1 MKRSLFSFIAL
12 VLLSLQ
18 AAAQLPTDP
27 SVRMGKLDNGL
38 TYYLRHNAKEAG
50 LADFYIAQRVGSIL
64 EEPRQRGLAHF
75 LEHMAFN
82 GTKQFPGKDGQLG
95 IVPWCETIGVK
106 FGANLNAYT
115 SVDQT
120 VYHIGSAPLKREG
133 ILDSC
138 LLVLNDWSHY
148 ILLEDKEIDKE
159 RGVIHEEWRTRR
171 AGMAMQRLME
181 DAMPVIYKGS
191 KYEDCLPIGSMDIV
205 DNFPYQ
211 DLRDYYQKWYRPDL
225 QAIIVVGDIDVDQV
239 EQKVKTLFSQ
249 IPKPQ
254 NAAERIYYSVPDNDK
269 MIVAVLKD
277 KEQPIVMTNLY
288 MKRDATPDSQKNSER
303 YLRGDYVDGLIA
315 YMLNG
320 RLGDIRQQA
329 NPPFLSATG
338 HASTFFVSR
347 TKEAFSLSVSCK
359 LDNILGSIT
368 AAVAA
373 VERARQH
380 GFTQAEL
387 DRAKM
392 VNLTAAERRYK
403 ERNERRNGYFVNK
416 CVSHFL
422 TAEPLVSEE
431 FELQLTQRLDREVT
445 LDEVNRAARELISDQ
460 NQVCV
465 LYGPDKEGVTLPTE
479 QQLEQ
484 TILTA
489 QQQRY
494 EAYQEQQLADRL
506 VSKLPKPGTI
516 VSEKP
521 FKHGFTELTLSNGMK
536 VYVRST
542 DFTADQLQMTIKADG
557 GTSRYGDDDIPNFSL
572 ISSSI
577 TEAGVGDFDA
587 STLRKMLAGK
597 AVRVAPSVG
606 SRGQSISGSGSV
618 KEAKTMF
625 ELAYLYFTQPRRD
638 TTAFN
643 SLMNRTRSFLSNRN
657 ASPKVDYN
665 DSIRAILYDHH
676 PRMAPVTQEVIDKAD
691 YDRIFQIYKECFSD
705 ASNFKTVII
714 GHMTLDELRPLL
726 CQYLATLPSTGQH
739 ASTNWDN
746 VPRIVG
752 GESAHIFRK
761 PMATPLANVSIYYT
775 ADVPFTPQSDLELDF
790 LKRCL
795 SIAYTDSVREEKG
808 GTYGVGV
815 DFELDKDD
823 CPNATLKISYNADPD
838 RYRELNP
845 IIYQQLKNIAEQGPA
860 AASMDKVKQYLVK
873 QYAQLAI
880 DDGYWDYVIWH
891 ELDDDADFDINYCQ
905 MVEQM
910 TPQQVQQM
918 ARRMLEARRRIEV
931 TMLSGTPETAHLHVG
946 DMHCQKCADR
956 ITRRLL
962 AVKGIDS
969 MEADIRR
976 QNITVSFDGSQLTA
990 DSIRTLVTKAG
1001 YTPVRACKCGKGAYA
1016 YFLIPA
1022 DQATQATVGT
1032 ALAIKGVEDANASSL
1047 RKALAVKYHHQE
1059 ITEEQLLSALRK
1071 AGISATLPKPHECK
1085 EEK

>member
-27 SVRMGKLDNGL
+27 TVRMGKLDNGL

-82 GTKQFPGKDGQLG
+82 GTKHFTGKDGQLG
-95 IVPWCETIGVK
+95 IVPWCESIGVK

-181 DAMPVIYKGS
+181 DAMPIIYRGS

-249 IPKPQ
+249 IPKPR
-254 NAAERIYYSVPDNDK
+254 NAAERIYYPVPDNDK

-431 FELQLTQRLDREVT
+431 FELQLTQRFDREVT

-536 VYVRST
+536 VYARST

-597 AVRVAPSVG
+597 AVRIAPSVG
-606 SRGQSISGSGSV
+606 SRGQSVSGSSSV

-643 SLMNRTRSFLSNRN
+643 SLMDRTRSFLSNRN

-676 PRMAPVTQEVIDKAD
+676 PRMAPVTQEVIDRAD
-691 YDRIFQIYKECFSD
+691 YDRIFQIYQESFSD
-705 ASNFKTVII
+705 ASNFKAVII
-714 GHMTLDELRPLL
+714 GHITLDELRPLL
-726 CQYLATLPSTGQH
+726 CQYLATLPSTGKH
-739 ASTNWDN
+739 AQTNWDN

-752 GESAHIFRK
+752 GESTHIFRK

-808 GTYGVGV
+808 GTYGVSV

-823 CPNATLKISYNADPD
+823 QPNATLKISYNADPD
-838 RYRELNP
+838 RYQELNP

-918 ARRMLEARRRIEV
+918 ARRMLEAQRRIEV
-931 TMLSGTPETAHLHVG
+931 TMLSETPEATKPHDG
-946 DMHCQKCADR
+946 DKH
-956 ITRRLL
+956 
-962 AVKGIDS
+962 
-969 MEADIRR
+969 
-976 QNITVSFDGSQLTA
+976 
-990 DSIRTLVTKAG
+990 
-1001 YTPVRACKCGKGAYA
+1001 CGK
-1016 YFLIPA
+1016 
-1022 DQATQATVGT
+1022 
-1032 ALAIKGVEDANASSL
+1032 
-1047 RKALAVKYHHQE
+1047 
-1059 ITEEQLLSALRK
+1059 
-1071 AGISATLPKPHECK
+1071 CK